1 MSNIDYDYNY
11 LFKTILLGDA
21 GYGKTSFVNKILN
34 NKTTDNHEPT
44 IGLEFAS
51 YFVKL
56 EDKKF
61 KLHIWDTA
69 GQECFAPIIKTYYK
83 NVSCALIFLDVTD
96 ENSFKNAEK
105 WYQRYEDN
113 KTPGSN
119 TNPIFICNK
128 IDVKDRKFTTQE
140 GINFAKH
147 YGCKY
152 YEISART
159 GENCHTILPLFTKH
173 IYKNMNKNFYIEEP
187 GIRKNV
193 LLKLSNTKGKE
204 WRSSCCYIS

>member
-34 NKTTDNHEPT
+34 NKTTEKHEPT

-51 YFVKL
+51 YIVKL

-105 WYQRYEDN
+105 WYKRYEDN
-113 KTPGSN
+113 KSLGSN
-119 TNPIFICNK
+119 TNPIFISNK

-140 GINFAKH
+140 GINFASH

-152 YEISART
+152 YEISAKT
-159 GENCHTILPLFTKH
+159 GENCHNILPMFTKH
-173 IYKNMNKNFYIEEP
+173 IYQNMNKNFYVEEP
-187 GIRKNV
+187 GIRKNIS
-193 LLKLSNTKGKE
+193 LKLNTTKGKE
-204 WRSSCCYIS
+204 WRSSCCCIH